1 MKRLACCVLT
11 LSLLASLGLCLPTA
25 VRAAEAAAPAQ
36 ASGESAHSATASAPP
51 AAEESGSAPAEQ
63 EQPATGKPSLGLDR
77 LLQPRFELPDQPAK
91 SPTRDCNA
99 WAARFDESR
108 GEIKELELQI
118 QATREKVA
126 AKSGGAYQYS
136 PLGGGETTS
145 DPEVTKLRAQLKR
158 DRESLEAAE
167 KRLRELFVEAD
178 LAGIPR
184 SCTEPRS

>member
-1 MKRLACCVLT
+1 MKRLACSVL
-11 LSLLASLGLCLPTA
+11 SAALLLVPAA
-25 VRAAEAAAPAQ
+25 ARAAEAAAPAQ
-36 ASGESAHSATASAPP
+36 ASETKEPESAHSATASAP
-51 AAEESGSAPAEQ
+51 AEQGGSAPAQ
-63 EQPATGKPSLGLDR
+63 EPEPGKPSLGLDR
-77 LLQPRFELPDQPAK
+77 LLQPRFELPDQPK

-99 WAARFDESR
+99 WAVRFDDSR
-108 GEIKELELQI
+108 GEIKVLEQQI
-118 QATREKVA
+118 AQTREKIS

-167 KRLRELFVEAD
+167 KRHRELFVEAD
-178 LAGIPR
+178 LAGVPR

>member
-1 MKRLACCVLT
+1 MKRLACSA
-11 LSLLASLGLCLPTA
+11 LSVALLLVSAA
-25 VRAAEAAAPAQ
+25 ARAAEAPVEAAAPAQ
-36 ASGESAHSATASAPP
+36 ASETAEPESAHSATSGAP
-51 AAEESGSAPAEQ
+51 AAEGAGSAPAPE
-63 EQPATGKPSLGLDR
+63 PATGKPALGLDR
-77 LLQPRFELPDQPAK
+77 LLQPRFELPDQPSK

-99 WAARFDESR
+99 WAARFDDSR
-108 GEIKELELQI
+108 GEIKVLEQQI
-118 QATREKVA
+118 AQTREKIS

-167 KRLRELFVEAD
+167 KRHRELFVEAD
-178 LAGIPR
+178 LAGVPR